1 MSAHSSEF
9 INRPTD
15 HFLGHAVKHCEEI
28 GNSYHRTDR
37 EARVSKVVQILEEL
51 GRVLL
56 DPRTAGDTPSSQVS
70 QAHPDPGVLKGFM
83 LAIFRMFA
91 APKKA
96 FLGGGFLFGCFRTM
110 ANLEEKVQVHVFPI
124 HPDR

>member
-1 MSAHSSEF
+1 MLRTHFNDLTSWLTS
-9 INRPTD
+9 

-37 EARVSKVVQILEEL
+37 EVRVSKVVQILEEL

-70 QAHPDPGVLKGFM
+70 QAHPDL
-83 LAIFRMFA
+83 
-91 APKKA
+91 
-96 FLGGGFLFGCFRTM
+96 
-110 ANLEEKVQVHVFPI
+110 EKVQHSPVYPS
-124 HPDR
+124 R